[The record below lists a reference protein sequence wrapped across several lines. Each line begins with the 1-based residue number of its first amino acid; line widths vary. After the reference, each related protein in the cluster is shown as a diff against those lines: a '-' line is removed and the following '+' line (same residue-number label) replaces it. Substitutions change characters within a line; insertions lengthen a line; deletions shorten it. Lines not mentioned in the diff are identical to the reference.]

1 VKIDGK
7 WGRIGLDGRW
17 LLEPRFDYLSAGAD
31 IFVASI
37 SRWRDTAF
45 VTVSGT
51 TGVMRL
57 TDRSWIVPPRP
68 GVLCDVGTAITS
80 QATASA

>member
-37 SRWRDTAF
+37 DSRRGFMRSD
-45 VTVSGT
+45 GT
-51 TGVMRL
+51 WL
-57 TDRSWIVPPRP
+57 IE
-68 GVLCDVGTAITS
+68 A
-80 QATASA
+80 